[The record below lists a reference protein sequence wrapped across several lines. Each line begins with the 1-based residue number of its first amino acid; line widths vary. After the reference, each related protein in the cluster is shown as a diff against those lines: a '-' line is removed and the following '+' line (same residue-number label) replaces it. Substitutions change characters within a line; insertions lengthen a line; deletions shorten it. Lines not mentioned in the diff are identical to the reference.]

1 MAGSHPELN
10 FFEEDFRAYWILLR
24 HMQETEFP
32 VQTLQQ
38 VQAQINELKRQEDN
52 NLKRISE
59 LKTEK
64 DVLAKRASKAAGE

>member
-1 MAGSHPELN
+1 
-10 FFEEDFRAYWILLR
+10 
-24 HMQETEFP
+24 MQETEFP